1 MASNYTKF
9 QQFRPNKLGTQPR
22 KSDSNKGKKMN
33 SKGDDNPNYIPPH
46 GDGK

>member
-1 MASNYTKF
+1 MASNFTKF

-33 SKGDDNPNYIPPH
+33 TKGNDHPDYVPTK
-46 GDGK
+46 GK